1 MADTPEGPVRMT
13 LDAEVIASPT
23 TLVTLDV
30 GPCRP
35 LVEGLMIL
43 EVKYSGVFPRVFK
56 DLVDEFHLTPRPA
69 SKYRF
74 AVQTLGLA
82 GAGTATMST

>member
-1 MADTPEGPVRMT
+1 
-13 LDAEVIASPT
+13 
-23 TLVTLDV
+23 
-30 GPCRP
+30 
-35 LVEGLMIL
+35 MIL
-43 EVKYSGVFPRVFK
+43 EVKYSGVFPRLFK

-82 GAGTATMST
+82 GSGTATIEHIGACLSALGNGSVTTR

>member
-1 MADTPEGPVRMT
+1 
-13 LDAEVIASPT
+13 
-23 TLVTLDV
+23 VTLNA
-30 GPCRP
+30 GPSSP
-35 LVEGLMIL
+35 LVDGLIIL
-43 EVKYSGVFPRVFK
+43 ELKYSGVFPRIFR

-82 GAGTATMST
+82 SSGTAMLQT